1 MNFELYDS
9 GKWTYLANYEI
20 FETIKLNV
28 SYLPDQLNELL
39 KQQVLHL
46 QIKLSKLIQHYLL
59 HWKKYI
65 ESKTETLYFSLYD
78 MIIIGCEKSWRNK

>member
-28 SYLPDQLNELL
+28 YLPDQLSELL

-59 HWKKYI
+59 HWKKHI
-65 ESKTETLYFSLYD
+65 ESKTESLYFSLYNNNW
-78 MIIIGCEKSWRNK
+78 MREILEI